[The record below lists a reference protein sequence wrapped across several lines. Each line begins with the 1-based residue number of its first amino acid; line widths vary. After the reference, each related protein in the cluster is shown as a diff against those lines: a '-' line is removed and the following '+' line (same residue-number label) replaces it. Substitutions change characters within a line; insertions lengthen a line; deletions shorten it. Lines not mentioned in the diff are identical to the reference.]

1 MYTTILVEKTTY
13 NNNYNDVKF
22 IVIKVYVLEMVTTLF
37 ELYKC

>member
-1 MYTTILVEKTTY
+1 MYTAILVEKTTY

-37 ELYKC
+37 KLYKC